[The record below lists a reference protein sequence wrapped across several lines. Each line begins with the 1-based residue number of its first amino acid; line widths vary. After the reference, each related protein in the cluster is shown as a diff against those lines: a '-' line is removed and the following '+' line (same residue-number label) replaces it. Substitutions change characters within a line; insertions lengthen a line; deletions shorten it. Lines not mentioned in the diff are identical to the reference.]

1 VKKFIEEK
9 IKKIEE
15 QNDIE
20 KSSQNAYTQIDQFID
35 TILVEAASDSNK
47 SYEVCAKGLLS
58 LKSFVNK
65 NLLSLNNL
73 IVQKQSFKGLIEA
86 YEREEKIKS
95 ELSSGKDPLKREIG
109 ERPESLKKVRN
120 LKDQIVSNEDFDVEE
135 E

>member
-1 VKKFIEEK
+1 MKKFTEEK

-15 QNDIE
+15 QNDVE

-47 SYEVCAKGLLS
+47 SYEVCVKGLLS

-73 IVQKQSFKGLIEA
+73 ILQKQSFKGLIEA
-86 YEREEKIKS
+86 YEREEKLKK
-95 ELSSGKDPLKREIG
+95 ELTDGVDPLKREIG
-109 ERPESLKKVRN
+109 ERPESIKKVRN
-120 LKDQIVSNEDFDVEE
+120 LKEQIVNNTDFDIEE
-135 E
+135 